1 MMFRL
6 DRANLIPAIVAAG
19 VLLLVLAGAGMV
31 MYNEASYKEAKT
43 QQAEA
48 QGRVLAS
55 TVTAALAFD
64 DRKAAHE
71 YVNALAVDPQIQA
84 AAVYDAKG
92 NLFAAYAR
100 AGAHPVPA
108 GAQSSDPRVDGE
120 LLKVAVPVR
129 QARNTLGTVYLETA
143 IDPISRRLERY
154 GILALLVSMASLIFV
169 LIGIAQGRLADANE
183 RLRRQGIDLA
193 EANDNLRAQIAQRET
208 VEGAL
213 RQAQKME
220 AMGQLTG
227 GIAHDFNNLLQ
238 VILGNLELLQRRNL
252 VADDDAKRMVATA
265 ARGAERAATLTQRL
279 LAFARRQPLD
289 PRPIDV
295 NKLVQGMSDMLH
307 RTLGESIRI
316 ETVLAGGIWRVAVD
330 ANQLENAVLNL
341 AVNARDAMSAAG
353 ATQSANAASPRG
365 SEAAK
370 PRAWGDLAGGAG
382 KLTIETA
389 NVHLDEPYADAN
401 EVRPGQYVMIAVSD
415 TGAGM
420 TPEVAAKAFEPFFT
434 TKDVGKGSGL
444 GLSQVYGFI
453 KQSGGHAKIYS
464 ERGEGTTIKL
474 YLPRLAGAAGD
485 ERAASAS
492 ALPAGREDR
501 RILVVEDDEDVRAH
515 AVTMLK
521 ELGYAVL
528 EAADADSALRL
539 LDGHPDVRLLFT
551 DVGLPGGRNG
561 RELAD
566 EVRRRR
572 PELPVL
578 FTTGYARNAI
588 VHHGRLDPGVD
599 LITKPFTFAALANKV
614 HGMFERRAGGAREA
628 PQP

>member
-1 MMFRL
+1 MT
-6 DRANLIPAIVAAG
+6 AIAAAG
-19 VLLLVLAGAGMV
+19 VLLLLLAGAGIV
-31 MYNEASYKEAKT
+31 MYNEVSYKEAKA
-43 QQAEA
+43 QQVEA
-48 QGRVLAS
+48 QSRVLAS

-64 DRKAAHE
+64 DRKAARE

-84 AAVYDAKG
+84 VAVYDARG
-92 NLFAAYAR
+92 HLFAAYAR
-100 AGAHPVPA
+100 DGEHALPA
-108 GAQSSDPRVDGE
+108 ATAVSDPRLDGDV
-120 LLKVAVPVR
+120 LKVTVPVA
-129 QARNTLGTVYLETA
+129 QGRNTLGSVYLETA

-154 GILALLVSMASLIFV
+154 AIIALLVSMASLIVV
-169 LIGIAQGRLADANE
+169 LLGRAQRRLAEANE

-193 EANDNLRAQIAQRET
+193 EANENLLAQIAQRES

-238 VILGNLELLQRRNL
+238 VILGNLELLQRRKL
-252 VADDDAKRMVATA
+252 VADDEANRMVASA
-265 ARGAERAATLTQRL
+265 VRGAERAATLTQRL

-289 PRPIDV
+289 PRPLDV
-295 NKLVQGMSDMLH
+295 NKLVQGMSDLLH
-307 RTLGESIRI
+307 RSLGEAIRV

-330 ANQLENAVLNL
+330 ANQLENALLNL
-341 AVNARDAMSAAG
+341 AVNARDAMAG
-353 ATQSANAASPRG
+353 T
-365 SEAAK
+365 
-370 PRAWGDLAGGAG
+370 G

-389 NVHLDEPYADAN
+389 NVHLDEPYAQAN

-415 TGAGM
+415 SGSGM
-420 TPEVAAKAFEPFFT
+420 TPEVTAKAFEPFFT

-453 KQSGGHAKIYS
+453 KQSEGHAKIYS
-464 ERGEGTTIKL
+464 EPGDGTTVKL
-474 YLPRLAGAAGD
+474 YLPRLAGAASG
-485 ERAASAS
+485 ERVAVGAP

-501 RILVVEDDEDVRAH
+501 RILVVEDDEDVRTH

-521 ELGYAVL
+521 ELGYTVL
-528 EAADADSALRL
+528 EAADAESALRL
-539 LDGHPDVRLLFT
+539 FDAHPDVRLLFT

-566 EVRRRR
+566 ALRRRN
-572 PELPVL
+572 PELAVL

-614 HGMFERRAGGAREA
+614 HAMFERCEVTAREA

>member
-1 MMFRL
+1 MT
-6 DRANLIPAIVAAG
+6 AIAAAG
-19 VLLLVLAGAGMV
+19 VLLLLLAGAGIV
-31 MYNEASYKEAKT
+31 MYNEVSYKEAKA
-43 QQAEA
+43 QQVEA
-48 QGRVLAS
+48 QSRVLAS

-64 DRKAAHE
+64 DRKAARE

-84 AAVYDAKG
+84 VAVYDARG
-92 NLFAAYAR
+92 HLFAAYAR
-100 AGAHPVPA
+100 DGEHALPA
-108 GAQSSDPRVDGE
+108 ATAVSDPRLDGDV
-120 LLKVAVPVR
+120 LKVTVPVA
-129 QARNTLGTVYLETA
+129 QGRNTLGSVYLETA

-154 GILALLVSMASLIFV
+154 AIIALLVSMASLIFV
-169 LIGIAQGRLADANE
+169 LLGLAQRRLAEANE

-193 EANDNLRAQIAQRET
+193 EANENLLAQIAQRES

-238 VILGNLELLQRRNL
+238 VILGNLELLQRRKL
-252 VADDDAKRMVATA
+252 VADDEANRMVASA
-265 ARGAERAATLTQRL
+265 VRGAERAATLTQRL

-289 PRPIDV
+289 PRPLDV
-295 NKLVQGMSDMLH
+295 NKLVQGMSDLLH
-307 RTLGESIRI
+307 RSLGEAIRV

-330 ANQLENAVLNL
+330 ANQLENALLNL
-341 AVNARDAMSAAG
+341 AVNARDAMAG
-353 ATQSANAASPRG
+353 T
-365 SEAAK
+365 
-370 PRAWGDLAGGAG
+370 G

-389 NVHLDEPYADAN
+389 NVHLDEPYAQAN

-415 TGAGM
+415 SGSGM
-420 TPEVAAKAFEPFFT
+420 TPEVTAKAFEPFFT

-444 GLSQVYGFI
+444 GLSQLYGFI
-453 KQSGGHAKIYS
+453 KQSEGHAKIYS
-464 ERGEGTTIKL
+464 EPGDGTTVKL
-474 YLPRLAGAAGD
+474 YLPRLAGAASG
-485 ERAASAS
+485 ERVAVGAP

-501 RILVVEDDEDVRAH
+501 RILVVEDDEDVRTH

-521 ELGYAVL
+521 ELGYTVL
-528 EAADADSALRL
+528 EAADAESALRL
-539 LDGHPDVRLLFT
+539 FDAHPDVRLLFT

-566 EVRRRR
+566 ALRRRN
-572 PELPVL
+572 PELAVL

-614 HGMFERRAGGAREA
+614 HAMFERCEVTAREA

>member
-1 MMFRL
+1 
-6 DRANLIPAIVAAG
+6 
-19 VLLLVLAGAGMV
+19 
-31 MYNEASYKEAKT
+31 
-43 QQAEA
+43 
-48 QGRVLAS
+48 VLAS

-64 DRKAAHE
+64 DRKAARE

-84 AAVYDAKG
+84 VAVYDARG
-92 NLFAAYAR
+92 HLFAAYAR
-100 AGAHPVPA
+100 DGEHALPA
-108 GAQSSDPRVDGE
+108 ATAVSDPRLDGDV
-120 LLKVAVPVR
+120 LKVTVPVA
-129 QARNTLGTVYLETA
+129 QGRNTLGSVYLETA

-154 GILALLVSMASLIFV
+154 AIIALLVSMASLIFV
-169 LIGIAQGRLADANE
+169 LLGLAQRRLAEANE

-193 EANDNLRAQIAQRET
+193 EANENLLAQIAQRES

-238 VILGNLELLQRRNL
+238 VILGNLELLQRRKL
-252 VADDDAKRMVATA
+252 VADDEANRMVASA
-265 ARGAERAATLTQRL
+265 VRGAERAATLTQRL

-289 PRPIDV
+289 PRPLDV
-295 NKLVQGMSDMLH
+295 NKLVQGMSDLLH
-307 RTLGESIRI
+307 RSLGEAIRV

-330 ANQLENAVLNL
+330 ANQLENALLNL
-341 AVNARDAMSAAG
+341 AVNARDAMAG
-353 ATQSANAASPRG
+353 T
-365 SEAAK
+365 
-370 PRAWGDLAGGAG
+370 G

-389 NVHLDEPYADAN
+389 NVHLDEPYAQAN

-415 TGAGM
+415 SGSGM
-420 TPEVAAKAFEPFFT
+420 TPEVTAKAFEPFFT

-453 KQSGGHAKIYS
+453 KQSEGHAKIYS
-464 ERGEGTTIKL
+464 EPGDGTTVKL
-474 YLPRLAGAAGD
+474 YLPRLAGAASG
-485 ERAASAS
+485 ERVAVGAP

-501 RILVVEDDEDVRAH
+501 RILVVEDDEDVRTH

-521 ELGYAVL
+521 ELGYTVL
-528 EAADADSALRL
+528 EAADAESALRL
-539 LDGHPDVRLLFT
+539 FDAHPDVRLLFT

-566 EVRRRR
+566 ALRRRN
-572 PELPVL
+572 PELAVL

-614 HGMFERRAGGAREA
+614 HAMFERCEVTAREA